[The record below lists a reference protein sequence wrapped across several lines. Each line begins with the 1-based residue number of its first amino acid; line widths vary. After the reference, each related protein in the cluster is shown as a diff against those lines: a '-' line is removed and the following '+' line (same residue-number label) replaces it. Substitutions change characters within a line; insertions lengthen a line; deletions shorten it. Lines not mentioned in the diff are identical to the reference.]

1 MPIFSLALFLLADV
15 REKKAA
21 ALDQL
26 RFSKKS
32 NNSSGPHASSSSFN
46 GVSSTM
52 SYPSPPAQSRDA
64 TVPSRYFPPSNIGN
78 VLVPSSSPL
87 GPSPQQSYVP
97 YSEPRARDV
106 AAGPPKFHPFQSKTP
121 MIDPLSASTPF
132 TINGVSVNASGRRPW
147 DGASDGHVAGAREE
161 GPPRKR
167 PNLGPT
173 TIDLTNSPDSPQVR
187 RPGAKRR
194 VASEVDSSSDEDFLP
209 ETLMEGPSKSRITR
223 SRPPPAVPFV
233 PPPAP
238 ITPDNDI
245 LFMRF
250 KLTMPME
257 DPRRVEAAWAQS
269 RKDVKV
275 ATALLSDVNWS
286 PPAPIVAPIPIPAP
300 GLSPSPNKDAV
311 GRVKEV
317 DEATKAQRI
326 ATKELGKKSAIYANR
341 TTLDTVQ
348 FRHYT
353 PPQPVERTVSSP
365 APRIMPR
372 KRITRKLVV
381 DSDSEPNYTDSDDEL
396 QNRSRPD
403 DTERYG
409 LRALAYF
416 NTSSSEALQELT
428 GQPAFFLSECLIL
441 ILHYRLHSGTSY
453 GNSCSA
459 TVRINRGSRNQT
471 QTGQEEGWAR
481 RYQPQDVPRVHQHL

>member
-1 MPIFSLALFLLADV
+1 
-15 REKKAA
+15 
-21 ALDQL
+21 
-26 RFSKKS
+26 
-32 NNSSGPHASSSSFN
+32 
-46 GVSSTM
+46 
-52 SYPSPPAQSRDA
+52 
-64 TVPSRYFPPSNIGN
+64 
-78 VLVPSSSPL
+78 
-87 GPSPQQSYVP
+87 
-97 YSEPRARDV
+97 
-106 AAGPPKFHPFQSKTP
+106 
-121 MIDPLSASTPF
+121 
-132 TINGVSVNASGRRPW
+132 
-147 DGASDGHVAGAREE
+147 
-161 GPPRKR
+161 
-167 PNLGPT
+167 
-173 TIDLTNSPDSPQVR
+173 
-187 RPGAKRR
+187 
-194 VASEVDSSSDEDFLP
+194 
-209 ETLMEGPSKSRITR
+209 
-223 SRPPPAVPFV
+223 
-233 PPPAP
+233 
-238 ITPDNDI
+238 
-245 LFMRF
+245 MRF

-353 PPQPVERTVSSP
+353 PPQPVERTLSSP